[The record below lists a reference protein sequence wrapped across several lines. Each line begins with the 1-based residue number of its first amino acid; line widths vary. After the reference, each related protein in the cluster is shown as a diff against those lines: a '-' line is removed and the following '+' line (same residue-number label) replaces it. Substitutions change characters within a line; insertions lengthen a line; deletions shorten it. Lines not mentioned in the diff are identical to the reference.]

1 MNEILNN
8 RIAEI
13 RKDRGLTQTELAE
26 RAGVS
31 QFLISRAE
39 SGQSSIEVKCRIAD
53 AFRLPVPDVFPDMP
67 AILCK
72 RCGKRDFGMH
82 VSTYHDDAYS
92 FDLCWKCCEDATSDA
107 QIAIAKCLKY
117 LGLYVTTDDLI
128 SIIDLAKRA
137 GFDQDCTPGYR
148 RAAPNRV
155 KNPKEKKIT
164 KEEKAAILREK
175 TLAGVGERIKK
186 YLEAMEEH
194 S

>member
-13 RKDRGLTQTELAE
+13 RKNRDLTQTELAE

-53 AFRLPVPDVFPDMP
+53 ALNLPVPDVFPDMP

-72 RCGKRDFGMH
+72 RCGKRDFGVH

-92 FDLCWKCCEDATSDA
+92 FDLCWKCCEDATFDA
-107 QIAIAKCLKY
+107 QSAISQCLKDVS
-117 LGLYVTTDDLI
+117 LFVTTDDLI
-128 SIIDLAKRA
+128 SIIDLAKRT
-137 GFDQDCTPGYR
+137 GFDQDCMPGYR
-148 RAAPNRV
+148 RAAPKRV

-164 KEEKAAILREK
+164 KEEKAAILREQ
-175 TLAGVGERIKK
+175 TLAKVKERLKK
-186 YLEAMEEH
+186 IQAEN

>member
-13 RKDRGLTQTELAE
+13 RKDRDLTQTELAE
-26 RAGVS
+26 RAGLPQS
-31 QFLISRAE
+31 NISRAE

-53 AFRLPVPDVFPDMP
+53 ALNLPVPDVFPDMP
-67 AILCK
+67 AITCK
-72 RCGKRDFGMH
+72 RCGKRDFGAH
-82 VSTYHDDAYS
+82 VSTYHDGQG
-92 FDLCWKCCEDATSDA
+92 FDLCWKCCEDATFDA
-107 QIAIAKCLKY
+107 QSAIAKRLNY
-117 LGLYVTTDDLI
+117 PGLFVTTDDLI
-128 SIIDLAKRA
+128 SIIDLAKRT
-137 GFDQDCTPGYR
+137 GFDQDCMPGYR

-186 YLEAMEEH
+186 YLEVMEGH

>member
-1 MNEILNN
+1 MNVISNN

-13 RKDRGLTQTELAE
+13 RKNRDLTQTELAE
-26 RAGVS
+26 RAGLPQS
-31 QFLISRAE
+31 NISRAE
-39 SGQSSIEVKCRIAD
+39 SGQSSIEVKCRVAD
-53 AFRLPVPDVFPDMP
+53 ALDLPVPDVFPDMP

-72 RCGKRDFGMH
+72 RCGKRDFGVH
-82 VSTYHDDAYS
+82 VSTYHDGQG
-92 FDLCWKCCEDATSDA
+92 FDLCWKCCEDATFDA
-107 QIAIAKCLKY
+107 QSAISRCLEDVS
-117 LGLYVTTDDLI
+117 LFITTDDMI

-148 RAAPNRV
+148 RAAPKRV

>member
-13 RKDRGLTQTELAE
+13 RKNRGLTQTELAE
-26 RAGVS
+26 RAGLPQS
-31 QFLISRAE
+31 NISRAE

-53 AFRLPVPDVFPDMP
+53 ALNLPVPDVFPDMP
-67 AILCK
+67 AITCK

-82 VSTYHDDAYS
+82 VSTYHDGQG
-92 FDLCWKCCEDATSDA
+92 FDLCWKCCEDATSEA
-107 QIAIAKCLKY
+107 QIAIAKRLNY

-128 SIIDLAKRA
+128 SIMDLAKRT
-137 GFDQDCTPGYR
+137 GLDQDCMPGYR

-155 KNPKEKKIT
+155 KNPQEKKIT
-164 KEEKAAILREK
+164 KEEKAAILREQ
-175 TLAGVGERIKK
+175 TLAKVKERLKK
-186 YLEAMEEH
+186 IQAEN

>member
-1 MNEILNN
+1 MNVISNN

-26 RAGVS
+26 RAGLPQS
-31 QFLISRAE
+31 NISRAE

-53 AFRLPVPDVFPDMP
+53 ALNLPVPDVFPDMP

-72 RCGKRDFGMH
+72 RCGKRDFGVH
-82 VSTYHDDAYS
+82 VSTYHDGQG

-107 QIAIAKCLKY
+107 QIAIAKRLNY

-128 SIIDLAKRA
+128 SIIDLAKRT
-137 GFDQDCTPGYR
+137 GLDQDCMPGYR
-148 RAAPNRV
+148 RAAPKRV
-155 KNPKEKKIT
+155 KNPQEKKIT
-164 KEEKAAILREK
+164 KEEKAAILREQ
-175 TLAGVGERIKK
+175 TLAKVKERLKK
-186 YLEAMEEH
+186 IQAEN

>member
-1 MNEILNN
+1 MNVISNN

-26 RAGVS
+26 RAGLPQS
-31 QFLISRAE
+31 NISRAE

-53 AFRLPVPDVFPDMP
+53 ALNLPVPDVFPDMP

-72 RCGKRDFGMH
+72 RCGKRDFGVH
-82 VSTYHDDAYS
+82 VSTYRDAQS

-107 QIAIAKCLKY
+107 QIAIAKRLNY

-128 SIIDLAKRA
+128 SIIDLAKRT
-137 GFDQDCTPGYR
+137 GLDQDCMPGYR
-148 RAAPNRV
+148 RAAPKRV
-155 KNPKEKKIT
+155 KNPQEKKIT
-164 KEEKAAILREK
+164 KEEKAAILREQ
-175 TLAGVGERIKK
+175 TLAKVKERLKK
-186 YLEAMEEH
+186 IQAEN

>member
-1 MNEILNN
+1 MNVISNN

-13 RKDRGLTQTELAE
+13 RKNRGLTQTELAE

-39 SGQSSIEVKCRIAD
+39 SGQSSIEVKCRIAGALD
-53 AFRLPVPDVFPDMP
+53 LPVPDVFPDMP

-72 RCGKRDFGMH
+72 RCGKRDFGVH
-82 VSTYHDDAYS
+82 VSTYHDGQG
-92 FDLCWKCCEDATSDA
+92 FDLCWKCCEDATFDA
-107 QIAIAKCLKY
+107 QSAISRCLEDVS
-117 LGLYVTTDDLI
+117 LFVTTDDMI

-148 RAAPNRV
+148 RAAPKRV
-155 KNPKEKKIT
+155 KNPQEKKIT
-164 KEEKAAILREK
+164 KEEKAAILREQ
-175 TLAGVGERIKK
+175 TLAKVKERLKK
-186 YLEAMEEH
+186 IQAEN

>member
-13 RKDRGLTQTELAE
+13 RKNRGLTQTELAE
-26 RAGVS
+26 CAGVS

-53 AFRLPVPDVFPDMP
+53 ALNLPVPDVFPDMP

-82 VSTYHDDAYS
+82 VSTYHDGQG
-92 FDLCWKCCEDATSDA
+92 FDLCWKCCEDATFKA
-107 QIAIAKCLKY
+107 QSAISRCLEDVS
-117 LGLYVTTDDLI
+117 LFVTTDDMI

-164 KEEKAAILREK
+164 KEEKAAILREQ
-175 TLAGVGERIKK
+175 TLAKVKERLKK
-186 YLEAMEEH
+186 IQAEN

>member
-13 RKDRGLTQTELAE
+13 RKNRDLTQKRLAE

-39 SGQSSIEVKCRIAD
+39 SGQSSIEVKCRIAGALD
-53 AFRLPVPDVFPDMP
+53 LPVPDVFPDMP

-72 RCGKRDFGMH
+72 RCGKRDFGVH
-82 VSTYHDDAYS
+82 VSTYHDVQG

-107 QIAIAKCLKY
+107 QSALSQCLEDI
-117 LGLYVTTDDLI
+117 GLFVTTDDLI
-128 SIIDLAKRA
+128 GIIDLAKRA
-137 GFDQDCTPGYR
+137 GFDQDCLPGYR
-148 RAAPNRV
+148 RAAPKRV
-155 KNPKEKKIT
+155 KNPQEKKIT

-175 TLAGVGERIKK
+175 TIARVEERIKK
-186 YLEAMEEH
+186 YLEEN